1 MSLENDIK
9 DIKVEPYIPPDE
21 EIESKVR
28 QPKCL
33 FDKITVSF
41 YSIVCFVMSM
51 LLTVIISAATIM
63 RYIFEMDLYGY
74 EEWIKIF
81 AFWLYF
87 MGAGYGAFAGSHVSA
102 DLVQS
107 YLKEGLLKRLLL
119 FTKCVITLGVTL
131 LFTKY
136 GWDYLI
142 FGFMGPLG
150 TGVAIPKTVAWRI
163 PLWTAYISIFLGLLS
178 MSYYFLWDLIRAAQA
193 LITGG
198 KNK

>member
-63 RYIFEMDLYGY
+63 RYIFEMDLYG
-74 EEWIKIF
+74 
-81 AFWLYF
+81 
-87 MGAGYGAFAGSHVSA
+87 
-102 DLVQS
+102 
-107 YLKEGLLKRLLL
+107 
-119 FTKCVITLGVTL
+119 
-131 LFTKY
+131 
-136 GWDYLI
+136 
-142 FGFMGPLG
+142 
-150 TGVAIPKTVAWRI
+150 
-163 PLWTAYISIFLGLLS
+163 
-178 MSYYFLWDLIRAAQA
+178 
-193 LITGG
+193 
-198 KNK
+198 